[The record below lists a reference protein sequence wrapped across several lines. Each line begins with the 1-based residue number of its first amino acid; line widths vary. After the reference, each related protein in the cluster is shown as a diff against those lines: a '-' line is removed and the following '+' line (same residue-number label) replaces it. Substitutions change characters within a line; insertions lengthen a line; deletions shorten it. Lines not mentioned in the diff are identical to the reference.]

1 MTEDVRWRRLSGPL
15 ARAAMSDAGTW
26 QETVR
31 VVAAALQGA
40 AIVLGAVWGYIKFVQ
55 GRTFNKR
62 GELEVAGTLL
72 TDGDASAMMVRV
84 TFRNTGLTRIYL
96 ARKVKRVLVYAAL
109 AEAWPDGKPIDWG
122 EPVRK
127 RKIFKSHQ
135 WVEGQETITDEVLV
149 SLPRLVEAQALA
161 YRIECVLGGVSKG
174 YWKKQQR
181 EAEGRE
187 GFEVSPGKAARE
199 SGDRSGGAIGVK
211 WTTTAIVPGTF
222 AVVERKTGG
231 GEMSHEIAR

>member
-1 MTEDVRWRRLSGPL
+1 
-15 ARAAMSDAGTW
+15 MSDAGTW
-26 QETVR
+26 QEIVR

-40 AIVLGAVWGYIKFVQ
+40 AIVFGAVWGYIKFVQ

-72 TDGDASAMMVRV
+72 TNGDAAAMMVRV

-122 EPVRK
+122 DPVRK

-161 YRIECVLGGVSKG
+161 YRIECVVGGVSKR
-174 YWKKQQR
+174 YWRKQQR
-181 EAEGRE
+181 EGEGRQRSAA
-187 GFEVSPGKAARE
+187 SPRKADGD
-199 SGDRSGGAIGVK
+199 SGDTRGGEIGVK
-211 WTTTAIVPGTF
+211 WTTAAIVPGTF
-222 AVVERKTGG
+222 AVVERKTEG